1 MAPPK
6 KLLLSLAT
14 MNDAAAHF
22 GYAVDDV
29 DDAEPAEMYSCCV
42 LDDSRNIS
50 RPTKLPIP
58 KMHRPELL
66 SQPCGIALAGVAPLL
81 AMFMRANADAPVDR
95 VLEFLQRMWL
105 ASLFCEGFAALH
117 EVPRRALAQAGKHW
131 CARFV
136 EIANQH
142 FPKPLPA
149 SYPHLN
155 VVHSLVARFL
165 DFGGSDVPALLSV
178 WGAYSES
185 VFDGFDA
192 AFFSF
197 QPAVI
202 PCSRCRKSTTPRA
215 CLRVSNK
222 GKCLLCLNSNVSGNC
237 VPSTQIFLEAGDSKL
252 SDDDA
257 DDGAE
262 EEEVDEPTTPPP
274 KKRKTGSNFVKSEP
288 TKPSRKSNVRVNSR
302 APRKPV
308 TSQPPSSPVKLEMP
322 FSSKTAKKSRPS
334 APVDDDVVMENVE
347 DVVMENVE
355 DVVMENVED
364 AAFAVPS
371 VPQPAMPSSFGAHAF
386 PPSVAVPLPRARED
400 ANTLATY
407 RRLSGLDPVEFMA
420 TWMVSGVAMINALVD
435 VRRDF
440 VNMFGSTTFQR
451 RSLHHVSADFTA
463 FQTWMAEHEAASDGE
478 TVEAEEVRETGSA
491 RSASAPPD
499 SRSSRAGP
507 GSSCAAAD

>member
-6 KLLLSLAT
+6 KLLLALAT

-22 GYAVDDV
+22 GYAVDV

-42 LDDSRNIS
+42 VGDSFPALCDANKGALACAGRNIS
-50 RPTKLPIP
+50 RPSKLPIP
-58 KMHRPELL
+58 KMHRLELL
-66 SQPCGIALAGVAPLL
+66 SQPCGIALAGVAPLP
-81 AMFMRANADAPVDR
+81 AMFMRANADAPVDL

-117 EVPRRALAQAGKHW
+117 EVPRRALTQAGKH
-131 CARFV
+131 C
-136 EIANQH
+136 
-142 FPKPLPA
+142 
-149 SYPHLN
+149 
-155 VVHSLVARFL
+155 
-165 DFGGSDVPALLSV
+165 DVPVLLSV

-202 PCSRCRKSTTPRA
+202 PCSRCRKSTAPRA

-237 VPSTQIFLEAGDSKL
+237 VPAAQIFLEAGESKL
-252 SDDDA
+252 SEDDGE
-257 DDGAE
+257 DGAE
-262 EEEVDEPTTPPP
+262 EEEVDEPVTPPP
-274 KKRKTGSNFVKSEP
+274 KKRRTGSTFVKLEP
-288 TKPSRKSNVRVNSR
+288 TKPARKSTVRVNSR
-302 APRKPV
+302 APRKPAP
-308 TSQPPSSPVKLEMP
+308 SQAPSSPVKLEML
-322 FSSKTAKKSRPS
+322 FGSKAAKQSRPS
-334 APVDDDVVMENVE
+334 APADDDVVMENI
-347 DVVMENVE
+347 
-355 DVVMENVED
+355 ED
-364 AAFAVPS
+364 AAFAMPS
-371 VPQPAMPSSFGAHAF
+371 VPQPDMPSSFGALAF
-386 PPSVAVPLPRARED
+386 PPPVAVPLPRTRED

-420 TWMVSGVAMINALVD
+420 TWMASGVAMINALVD

-451 RSLHHVSADFTA
+451 RLLHHVSADFTA
-463 FQTWMAEHEAASDGE
+463 FQTWMAEHEGASDGE
-478 TVEAEEVRETGSA
+478 TVEAEEAKETGSA

-507 GSSCAAAD
+507 SSSRAAAD

>member
-1 MAPPK
+1 
-6 KLLLSLAT
+6 
-14 MNDAAAHF
+14 
-22 GYAVDDV
+22 
-29 DDAEPAEMYSCCV
+29 MYSCCV
-42 LDDSRNIS
+42 VGDSFPALCDANKGALACAGRNIL
-50 RPTKLPIP
+50 RPSKLPIP
-58 KMHRPELL
+58 KMHGLELL
-66 SQPCGIALAGVAPLL
+66 SQPCGIALAGVAPLP
-81 AMFMRANADAPVDR
+81 AMFMHANADAPVDP

-117 EVPRRALAQAGKHW
+117 EHW

-136 EIANQH
+136 EIANKH
-142 FPKPLPA
+142 FPRPLSA

-165 DFGGSDVPALLSV
+165 DLGGSDVPVLLSL

-202 PCSRCRKSTTPRA
+202 PCSRCRKSTAPRT

-237 VPSTQIFLEAGDSKL
+237 VPSAQIFLEAGQTK
-252 SDDDA
+252 SDDDG

-262 EEEVDEPTTPPP
+262 EEEVDEPATPPP
-274 KKRKTGSNFVKSEP
+274 KKRKTGSTFVKSEP
-288 TKPSRKSNVRVNSR
+288 TKPARKSNVRVNSR

-308 TSQPPSSPVKLEMP
+308 PSQPPSSPVKLEMP

-334 APVDDDVVMENVE
+334 APVDD
-347 DVVMENVE
+347 

-386 PPSVAVPLPRARED
+386 PPSVAVPLPRTRED

-420 TWMVSGVAMINALVD
+420 TWMASGVAMINALVD

-463 FQTWMAEHEAASDGE
+463 FQTWMAEHEGASDGE
-478 TVEAEEVRETGSA
+478 TVEAEEAKETGSA
-491 RSASAPPD
+491 
-499 SRSSRAGP
+499 
-507 GSSCAAAD
+507 